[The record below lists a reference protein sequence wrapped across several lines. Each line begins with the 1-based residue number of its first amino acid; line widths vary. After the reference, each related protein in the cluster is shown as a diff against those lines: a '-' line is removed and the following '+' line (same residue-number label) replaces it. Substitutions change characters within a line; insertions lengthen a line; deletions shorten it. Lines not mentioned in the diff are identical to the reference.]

1 MTADESSLIAAERR
15 TRHRM
20 AVRVK
25 QFAAVLTTT
34 GYATVAGGGWQPL
47 LDNKPLRLVHAL
59 MFCFG
64 VACLAVSIYIAP
76 EGEVDVR
83 H

>member
-1 MTADESSLIAAERR
+1 MTGEESQLMTAELRVRR
-15 TRHRM
+15 RKT
-20 AVRVK
+20 ARVK
-25 QFAAVLTTT
+25 QFVAVLTTT

-47 LDNKPLRLVHAL
+47 LENKPLRLVHAL

-76 EGEVDVR
+76 EGETDVR
-83 H
+83 R